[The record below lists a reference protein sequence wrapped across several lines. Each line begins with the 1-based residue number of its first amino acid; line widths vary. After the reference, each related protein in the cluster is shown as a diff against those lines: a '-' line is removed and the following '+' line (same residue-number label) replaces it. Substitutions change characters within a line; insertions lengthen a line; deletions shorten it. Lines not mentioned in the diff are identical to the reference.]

1 MVKLNSE
8 NLAKFVELLEEEHT
22 INNNLISTIY
32 DILMEAT
39 GYVELETEVKTL
51 LTKKEKEKARL
62 KKRQNKQ
69 TMLSY
74 SINSLQ

>member
-1 MVKLNSE
+1 MVKLDPE
-8 NLAKFVELLEEEHT
+8 NLAKFLELLEEEHT

-39 GYVELETEVKTL
+39 GYVELETEVKTS

-62 KKRQNKQ
+62 KKRQNKLI
-69 TMLSY
+69 MLSE
-74 SINSLQ
+74 LRT